1 MANSKNRGRLV
12 SGQNPNLPKT
22 LFWDWNYD
30 QIDWEKSYL
39 SVIARVIER
48 GDKKELDEMVRFYGK
63 DRVTQVLKFELTYL
77 PDYVID
83 EVCGYFNLKKEELA
97 CYTFKQSRRGHWI

>member
-1 MANSKNRGRLV
+1 MANSKNNGWSV
-12 SGQNPNLPKT
+12 NGQKPNLPKT
-22 LFWDWNYD
+22 LFWDWKYD
-30 QIDWEKSYL
+30 KIDWEKSYV

-48 GDKKELDEMVRFYGK
+48 GDKEELEEMVRFYGK
-63 DRVTQVLKFELTYL
+63 DRVTHVLKFELTYL